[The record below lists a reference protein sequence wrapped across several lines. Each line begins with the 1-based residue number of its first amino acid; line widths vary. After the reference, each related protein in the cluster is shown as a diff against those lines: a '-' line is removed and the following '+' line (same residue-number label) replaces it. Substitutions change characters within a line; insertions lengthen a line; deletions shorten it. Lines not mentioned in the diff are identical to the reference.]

1 MRIAGKGHT
10 ANQYCK
16 PTTAA
21 IIRQTE
27 QQVRSW
33 SIEHCGDEAPSND
46 DEMDVLLPHMMSA
59 ELPTPVHSL
68 ISGQSNIQARGK
80 PACAQTCVIQAA
92 KTGTTRRLPGRGAES
107 VESEYM
113 GALLHSPVLRPT
125 LGAAMVPAAFA
136 TLHTKASNQL
146 WLAANSSE
154 EAYPTISAV

>member
-1 MRIAGKGHT
+1 MYIFVFMTLYGRLRISLRSNEVGCSLDRN
-10 ANQYCK
+10 ANRWEGTYCK
-16 PTTAA
+16 PILQTNAAA

-68 ISGQSNIQARGK
+68 IS
-80 PACAQTCVIQAA
+80 
-92 KTGTTRRLPGRGAES
+92 
-107 VESEYM
+107 
-113 GALLHSPVLRPT
+113 

-136 TLHTKASNQL
+136 TLHTKASNQMRF
-146 WLAANSSE
+146 AAH
-154 EAYPTISAV
+154 IS

>member
-33 SIEHCGDEAPSND
+33 SIEHWGDEAPSND

-68 ISGQSNIQARGK
+68 IS
-80 PACAQTCVIQAA
+80 
-92 KTGTTRRLPGRGAES
+92 
-107 VESEYM
+107 
-113 GALLHSPVLRPT
+113 

-154 EAYPTISAV
+154 EA

>member
-68 ISGQSNIQARGK
+68 IS
-80 PACAQTCVIQAA
+80 
-92 KTGTTRRLPGRGAES
+92 
-107 VESEYM
+107 
-113 GALLHSPVLRPT
+113 
-125 LGAAMVPAAFA
+125 LGAAMVPAC
-136 TLHTKASNQL
+136 LQL
-146 WLAANSSE
+146 LPHCTQRRQTNGGWLQTDEKKLSQA
-154 EAYPTISAV
+154 

>member
-68 ISGQSNIQARGK
+68 IS
-80 PACAQTCVIQAA
+80 
-92 KTGTTRRLPGRGAES
+92 
-107 VESEYM
+107 
-113 GALLHSPVLRPT
+113 
-125 LGAAMVPAAFA
+125 LGAAMVPAC
-136 TLHTKASNQL
+136 LQL
-146 WLAANSSE
+146 SQTDEKKLSQA
-154 EAYPTISAV
+154 